1 MRELRRKAKR
11 IWAFLLVLLLLF
23 SVAGGSSFPVLAET
37 EGAKSVSVEA
47 GEAKEIE
54 KAEKQAEEAKEA
66 EKAEKQ
72 DRQEEEQ
79 QEDTEQVEPGQ
90 TGHDEGEETGAEQ
103 GKDAKNP
110 QEDDGNAS
118 PDKNTGIT
126 ENGEVGT
133 EEEPKVTDPE
143 QQPTDS
149 AAESGA
155 DAANAEKPAEN
166 ETETEKQTGEVLP
179 KEESV
184 PEEILPAEPVVL
196 DLAAVEP
203 EAPSL
208 AHRKYADR
216 RADGTYDLTLEFTG
230 KVDTDSQDRKL
241 DVLLIVDESGS
252 MTYSMGGDKETN
264 YTNSRWYNAKLAIQQ
279 LIDTLEKNDG
289 LDVHYSIVTY
299 SGSENDG
306 TWNDAQTRVDWS
318 PAAEFSISGNL
329 TNPQERYSAG
339 DGRLDYKPSG
349 GTNYQAGLRTG
360 AEQLKSK
367 SARSDAEK
375 VVLFLSD
382 GKPTFYYDKNGETAG
397 SGDEDADEDWWGNKY
412 NWGSCSSAA
421 YAQADKMTGIHYFYA
436 IGIGRDENAINPDT
450 LKELSV
456 RIGEKNAGCKVT
468 ENNAPYLC
476 GSLEE
481 LKKAF
486 SEMAGEITR
495 LSCKN
500 VTVTDTLSE
509 NVDLLNKDGKPLTNV
524 SELVYTLSAV
534 NAEGGEESIPE
545 GTTVVYDPATRGLRL
560 KFPDGYELGDGWTY
574 QITVHIAPSELAYS
588 KYFEADETYPDR
600 AEPDTGTHADG
611 WGFYSNV
618 EDSAKLIYTWND
630 TVPREEE
637 FPMPVVKLDG
647 VDIPVPTGLD
657 FSGQLGSG
665 VWAALLGTATMAAL
679 AYLAYR
685 RRRYDGTR

>member
-1 MRELRRKAKR
+1 MRRKAKR

-37 EGAKSVSVEA
+37 EGAKSVSVEG
-47 GEAKEIE
+47 GEAKET
-54 KAEKQAEEAKEA
+54 

-90 TGHDEGEETGAEQ
+90 TGHDEREETGAEQ

-118 PDKNTGIT
+118 PDENTGIT

-149 AAESGA
+149 AADPGA

-179 KEESV
+179 EEECV

-196 DLAAVEP
+196 DLATVKP

-208 AHRKYADR
+208 AHRKYAER
-216 RADGTYDLTLEFTG
+216 KPDGTYDLTLEFTG
-230 KVDTDSQDRKL
+230 KADTDSNARKL
-241 DVLLIVDESGS
+241 DVLLIVDRSGS
-252 MTYSMGGDKETN
+252 MTYSMGGSKETN
-264 YTNSRWYNAKLAIQQ
+264 YKNSRWYNAKLAMQQ
-279 LIDTLEKNDG
+279 LIDTLEQNDG
-289 LDVHYSIVTY
+289 LDVRYSIVTY
-299 SGSENDG
+299 SGSEDDG
-306 TWNDAQTRVDWS
+306 TWNDASIAVEWNE
-318 PAAEFSISGNL
+318 AKNFKISGNL
-329 TNPQERYSAG
+329 TNPQDQYSVG
-339 DGRLDYKPSG
+339 GGKLDYKPSG

-360 AEQLKSK
+360 AEQLTK
-367 SARSDAEK
+367 ARSDAEK
-375 VVLFLSD
+375 AVLFLSD
-382 GKPTFYYDKNGETAG
+382 GKPTFYYNSDGDTVGA
-397 SGDEDADEDWWGNKY
+397 GDEDADEDWWGNKY

-421 YAQADKMTGIHYFYA
+421 YTQADKMTGINYFYA
-436 IGIGRDENAINPDT
+436 IGIGKDEQAINPAT

-456 RIGEKNAGCKVT
+456 RIEKKNSGCKVT

-509 NVDLLNKDGKPLTNV
+509 NVDLLNKDGKPLTNA

-534 NAEGGEESIPE
+534 NAEGGEESIPD
-545 GTTVVYDPATRGLRL
+545 GTTVVYNPATRELQL
-560 KFPDGYELGDGWTY
+560 KFPDEYELGDGWTY
-574 QITVHIAPSELAYS
+574 EITVHIAPSELAYS

-618 EDSAKLIYTWND
+618 EGSAKLIYTWND

-647 VDIPVPTGLD
+647 VDIPVPTGLG

-665 VWAALLGTATMAAL
+665 VWAALLGTATLAAL

>member
-1 MRELRRKAKR
+1 MK
-11 IWAFLLVLLLLF
+11 
-23 SVAGGSSFPVLAET
+23 
-37 EGAKSVSVEA
+37 
-47 GEAKEIE
+47 
-54 KAEKQAEEAKEA
+54 
-66 EKAEKQ
+66 
-72 DRQEEEQ
+72 
-79 QEDTEQVEPGQ
+79 
-90 TGHDEGEETGAEQ
+90 
-103 GKDAKNP
+103 
-110 QEDDGNAS
+110 
-118 PDKNTGIT
+118 
-126 ENGEVGT
+126 
-133 EEEPKVTDPE
+133 
-143 QQPTDS
+143 
-149 AAESGA
+149 
-155 DAANAEKPAEN
+155 
-166 ETETEKQTGEVLP
+166 
-179 KEESV
+179 
-184 PEEILPAEPVVL
+184 
-196 DLAAVEP
+196 P

-208 AHRKYADR
+208 ARRKYAER
-216 RADGTYDLTLEFTG
+216 NPDGTYALTLEFTG
-230 KVDTDSQDRKL
+230 KADTDSNARKL
-241 DVLLIVDESGS
+241 DVLLIVDRSGS
-252 MTYSMGGDKETN
+252 MTYSMGGSKETN
-264 YTNSRWYNAKLAIQQ
+264 YKNSRWYNAKLAIQQ
-279 LIDTLEKNDG
+279 LIDTLEQNDG
-289 LDVHYSIVTY
+289 LDVRYSIVTY
-299 SGSENDG
+299 SGSEDDG
-306 TWNDAQTRVDWS
+306 TWNDASIAVEWNE
-318 PAAEFSISGNL
+318 AKNFKISGNL
-329 TNPQERYSAG
+329 TNPQDQYSIG
-339 DGRLDYKPSG
+339 GGKLDYKPSG

-360 AEQLKSK
+360 AEQLAK
-367 SARSDAEK
+367 ARSDAEK
-375 VVLFLSD
+375 AVLFLSD
-382 GKPTFYYDKNGETAG
+382 GKPTFYYNSDGDTVGA
-397 SGDEDADEDWWGNKY
+397 GDEDADEDWWGNKY

-421 YAQADKMTGIHYFYA
+421 YTQADKMTGINYFYA
-436 IGIGRDENAINPDT
+436 IGIGKDKQAINPAT

-456 RIGEKNAGCKVT
+456 RIEKKNSGCKVT

-509 NVDLLNKDGKPLTNV
+509 NVDLLNKDGKPLTNA

-534 NAEGGEESIPE
+534 NAEGGEESIPD
-545 GTTVVYDPATRGLRL
+545 GTTVVYNPTTRELQL
-560 KFPDGYELGDGWTY
+560 KFPDEYELGDGWTY
-574 QITVHIAPSELAYS
+574 EITVHIAPSELAYK

-647 VDIPVPTGLD
+647 VDIPVPTGLG

>member
-1 MRELRRKAKR
+1 MRRKAKR

-37 EGAKSVSVEA
+37 EGAKSVSVE
-47 GEAKEIE
+47 GG
-54 KAEKQAEEAKEA
+54 EAKEA

-90 TGHDEGEETGAEQ
+90 TGHDEGEETGVEQ

-118 PDKNTGIT
+118 PDENTGIT

-179 KEESV
+179 EEESV

-289 LDVHYSIVTY
+289 LDVH
-299 SGSENDG
+299 
-306 TWNDAQTRVDWS
+306 
-318 PAAEFSISGNL
+318 
-329 TNPQERYSAG
+329 
-339 DGRLDYKPSG
+339 
-349 GTNYQAGLRTG
+349 
-360 AEQLKSK
+360 
-367 SARSDAEK
+367 
-375 VVLFLSD
+375 
-382 GKPTFYYDKNGETAG
+382 
-397 SGDEDADEDWWGNKY
+397 
-412 NWGSCSSAA
+412 SS
-421 YAQADKMTGIHYFYA
+421 Q
-436 IGIGRDENAINPDT
+436 
-450 LKELSV
+450 
-456 RIGEKNAGCKVT
+456 
-468 ENNAPYLC
+468 
-476 GSLEE
+476 
-481 LKKAF
+481 
-486 SEMAGEITR
+486 
-495 LSCKN
+495 
-500 VTVTDTLSE
+500 
-509 NVDLLNKDGKPLTNV
+509 
-524 SELVYTLSAV
+524 
-534 NAEGGEESIPE
+534 
-545 GTTVVYDPATRGLRL
+545 
-560 KFPDGYELGDGWTY
+560 
-574 QITVHIAPSELAYS
+574 
-588 KYFEADETYPDR
+588 
-600 AEPDTGTHADG
+600 
-611 WGFYSNV
+611 
-618 EDSAKLIYTWND
+618 
-630 TVPREEE
+630 
-637 FPMPVVKLDG
+637 
-647 VDIPVPTGLD
+647 
-657 FSGQLGSG
+657 
-665 VWAALLGTATMAAL
+665 
-679 AYLAYR
+679 
-685 RRRYDGTR
+685 